1 MGNDSIVK
9 YGISKVATMIIC
21 VIMRNALPGM
31 STFRVGMW
39 MINCMPLIIPQI
51 YAIHPETRIYKNALK
66 ALVAAVAICAPLATA
81 ATV

>member
-1 MGNDSIVK
+1 
-9 YGISKVATMIIC
+9 
-21 VIMRNALPGM
+21 MRNALPGM

-51 YAIHPETRIYKNALK
+51 CAIHPETRIYKNALK